1 MNPIGFINSEKTMAR
16 IIADRDDMIIALSR
30 DMVALA
36 QENAVLKQQ
45 QPQEAPPC
53 QATAT

>member
-1 MNPIGFINSEKTMAR
+1 MDILKLLQTERDLAR
-16 IIADRDDMIIALSR
+16 VIADRDDMIIALSR